1 MRYAG
6 FWRRFFALLVDS
18 LVLGGVTQFA
28 AGFVGGLLMLERMN
42 RGDFLAVNPAAVSL
56 STLVSALYFI
66 VMIGATG
73 RTLGGMLLGV
83 RVLAV
88 TGDAA
93 GYGRAAIRW
102 VASAILGAIPLVNL
116 LNFLWM
122 LWDDRRQTLHDK
134 VAGTVV
140 VRA

>member
-28 AGFVGGLLMLERMN
+28 ANFVGGMLLLERMN
-42 RGDFLAVNPAAVSL
+42 RGDFMAVNPAAVGL

-73 RTLGGMLLGV
+73 QTLGGMLLGV

-88 TGDAA
+88 TEDAA

-102 VASAILGAIPLVNL
+102 VAFAILGAIPVVNL
-116 LNFLWM
+116 LNYLWM

-134 VAGTVV
+134 VAGTIV